1 VVVEVRS
8 RLQEG
13 MDRVERR
20 LAGEWTGNPEVLDPD
35 LAAAVAHFQGRHGI
49 AVDSVVGPET
59 VRAMNVP
66 LEQRIDELR
75 LNLDRIRRLP
85 RDFGER
91 AVLVNIA
98 GFELRVLEHNRPV
111 ISMAVVVGQP
121 SWRTTVFQDEIDYL
135 EVNPYWHVPESIER
149 EELLPRV
156 REDPAHLARQD
167 ISLVPAGD
175 NFGTPVPTDTIDWA
189 RVDPDDFPYDFR
201 QEPGP
206 RNALGRVKFM
216 FPNPHNIYLHDT
228 PADQL
233 FQRDFRAFSHGCVR
247 LERPL
252 ELARY
257 LLQTS
262 SGVDPA
268 ELDRILASGERTRLE
283 LDTPVPVY
291 LAYLTTWV
299 EDGTVS
305 FHQDIYHFD
314 DASLE

>member
-1 VVVEVRS
+1 MWSVALPANGPGTRRCWILTWRPRWPTS
-8 RLQEG
+8 RG
-13 MDRVERR
+13 VT
-20 LAGEWTGNPEVLDPD
+20 A
-35 LAAAVAHFQGRHGI
+35 F

-121 SWRTTVFQDEIDYL
+121 SWRTTVFQDGIDYL

-175 NFGTPVPTDTIDWA
+175 
-189 RVDPDDFPYDFR
+189 
-201 QEPGP
+201 
-206 RNALGRVKFM
+206 
-216 FPNPHNIYLHDT
+216 DT

-268 ELDRILASGERTRLE
+268 ELDRILASGERTRLD